1 MGVTMAGYYPKLK
14 TYGISEKQKLLPE
27 LVLVHKVEARPW
39 LAIPRRMCFH
49 AKAQP
54 QTPSFYP
61 NMPSFFARTL
71 QVFTRTGC
79 FHAKFLPENLVITRN
94 WQVFGRTRC
103 HKTRLLPEIALLHTR
118 I

>member
-14 TYGISEKQKLLPE
+14 TYGISEKLLPE

-54 QTPSFYP
+54 Q
-61 NMPSFFARTL
+61 MPSFFARTL